1 MQKLEKLKTE
11 LEGIDIRF
19 NEPLSQYTY
28 TKVGGAA
35 DFLVF
40 PAIVMSWLV
49 LSILPIKKTFL
60 GWCWEMPVISL

>member
-1 MQKLEKLKTE
+1 MQKLEKLKSE

-40 PAIVMSWLV
+40 PSQ
-49 LSILPIKKTFL
+49 
-60 GWCWEMPVISL
+60 SL

>member
-35 DFLVF
+35 DLKMLMMIKSV
-40 PAIVMSWLV
+40 
-49 LSILPIKKTFL
+49 SII
-60 GWCWEMPVISL
+60 

>member
-1 MQKLEKLKTE
+1 MQNLEKFSAE

-40 PAIVMSWLV
+40 PR
-49 LSILPIKKTFL
+49 L
-60 GWCWEMPVISL
+60 GWCLGIQVILLFEMAVFEALSSCLIS